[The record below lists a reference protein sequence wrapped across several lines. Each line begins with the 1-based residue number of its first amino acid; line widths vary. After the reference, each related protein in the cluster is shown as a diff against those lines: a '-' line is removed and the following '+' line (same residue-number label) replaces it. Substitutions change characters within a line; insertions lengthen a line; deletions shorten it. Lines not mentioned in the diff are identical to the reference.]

1 MLPISFV
8 RKLCI
13 LITVLKI
20 PKTFKYLT
28 KMFNICIVPRA
39 RYNEYVK
46 CRKLF
51 LRMKYL
57 PLLII
62 INNNSVEKNIN
73 IQEVFFFSLLKKP
86 GLKNKNKKTID
97 LNYLIIV
104 LIKMLLLIFL
114 VFSYY
119 ELACKY
125 GIIFQ
130 VSTYN
135 WMQNYIF

>member
-1 MLPISFV
+1 MLPVSFV

-20 PKTFKYLT
+20 PKTFKS
-28 KMFNICIVPRA
+28 PRA
-39 RYNEYVK
+39 RYNAYVK

-114 VFSYY
+114 VFS
-119 ELACKY
+119 
-125 GIIFQ
+125 
-130 VSTYN
+130 
-135 WMQNYIF
+135 